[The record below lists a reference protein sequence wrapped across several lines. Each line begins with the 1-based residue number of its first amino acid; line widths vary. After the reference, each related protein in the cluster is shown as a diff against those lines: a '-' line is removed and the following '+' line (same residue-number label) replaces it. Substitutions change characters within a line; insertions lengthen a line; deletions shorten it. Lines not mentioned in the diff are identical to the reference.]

1 MAALRAGILICRH
14 SHGPFTAFRGL
25 HSLGLVAK
33 SKEVRVL
40 ARIGGAMRK
49 VVPSVSAFVLTLL
62 FSLVVGV
69 HPASANTLV
78 STNPIAGS
86 TLRTS
91 PGAVTITTELPLM
104 DMGNEVS
111 VTDPNGARV
120 DDGTLTVNGTN
131 VVLGMK
137 SLTVNGIY
145 TVTYLLVSENEEPL
159 QGQYRFTY
167 SAAAASAAPT
177 ESYSPTP
184 EKVAGSDFAT
194 NVFIIALMALA
205 IIVLIAL
212 SLYARKLYLKK

>member
-1 MAALRAGILICRH
+1 M
-14 SHGPFTAFRGL
+14 S
-25 HSLGLVAK
+25 VDAK

-49 VVPSVSAFVLTLL
+49 VVSAASAFVLTVLVA
-62 FSLVVGV
+62 FSVTLVSGV
-69 HPASANTLV
+69 QPASANTLV

-91 PGAVTITTELPLM
+91 PSAVTITTELALM

-120 DDGTLTVNGTN
+120 DDGTLTVNGTT

-137 SLTVNGIY
+137 ALTVPGIY
-145 TVTYLLVSENEEPL
+145 TVSYLLVAENEEPL
-159 QGQYRFTY
+159 QGQYRFTF
-167 SAAAASAAPT
+167 SAAAASAAPSA
-177 ESYSPTP
+177 SYSPTP

-194 NVFIIALMALA
+194 NVFIIVLMVLA

>member
-1 MAALRAGILICRH
+1 
-14 SHGPFTAFRGL
+14 
-25 HSLGLVAK
+25 
-33 SKEVRVL
+33 
-40 ARIGGAMRK
+40 MRK
-49 VVPSVSAFVLTLL
+49 VVSAASAFVLTV
-62 FSLVVGV
+62 LVALVSGIQ
-69 HPASANTLV
+69 PANANTLV

-91 PGAVTITTELPLM
+91 PSAVTITTELALM

-120 DDGTLTVNGTN
+120 DDGTLTVNGTT

-137 SLTVNGIY
+137 ALTVPGIY
-145 TVTYLLVSENEEPL
+145 TVSYLLVSENEEPL
-159 QGQYRFTY
+159 QGQYRFTF

-194 NVFIIALMALA
+194 NVFIIALMVLA

>member
-1 MAALRAGILICRH
+1 M
-14 SHGPFTAFRGL
+14 SE
-25 HSLGLVAK
+25 

-49 VVPSVSAFVLTLL
+49 VFLTAVLFTALGISA
-62 FSLVVGV
+62 
-69 HPASANTLV
+69 ASANTLV

-91 PGAVTITTELPLM
+91 PSAVSITTELPLM

-120 DDGTLTVNGTN
+120 DDGTLTVTGTN

-137 SLTVNGIY
+137 ELTVSGIY
-145 TVTYLLVSENEEPL
+145 TVTYLLVAENDVPL

-167 SAAAASAAPT
+167 SSPVVSAAPSAT
-177 ESYSPTP
+177 YSPTA
-184 EKVAGSDFAT
+184 EKVAGSNFGM
-194 NVFIIALMALA
+194 NLFVSILMLLA
-205 IIVLIAL
+205 IGVLIAL
-212 SLYARKLYLKK
+212 SLYARKLYSKK